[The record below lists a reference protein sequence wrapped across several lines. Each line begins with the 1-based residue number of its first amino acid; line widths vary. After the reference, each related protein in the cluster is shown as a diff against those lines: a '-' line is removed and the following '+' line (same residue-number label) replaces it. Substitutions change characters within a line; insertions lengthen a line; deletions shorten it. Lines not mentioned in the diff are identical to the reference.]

1 MEDVLPVFIVFGS
14 IVTIVIVIG
23 LTRYLAKLLEH
34 KQIMAAIEKG
44 APLSELRLPRSR
56 PAGTKWIGHLA
67 GGIVM
72 LAIAFAFGFSGLPC
86 RLMGGISGKFFV
98 AIILCGVG
106 IASIVRGLLYRKY
119 YPKGQAANNNNK
131 ENKSP

>member
-1 MEDVLPVFIVFGS
+1 MKDVLTVLIVFGS
-14 IVTIVIVIG
+14 ITAIAIVIG
-23 LTRYLAKLLEH
+23 LARYFAKQLEH

-44 APLSELRLPRSR
+44 TPLSELRLPRSR
-56 PAGTKWIGHLA
+56 PAGTKWIGHLTV
-67 GGIVM
+67 GIVV
-72 LAIAFAFGFSGLPC
+72 LAVAFAFGFSGLPC

-131 ENKSP
+131 ENKSQ